1 MVANVV
7 AYLIIFAAISR
18 NVASDPDT
26 LQDLCVAAPSS
37 GIINA
42 AFVQKRESISPLIY
56 FLDIIVYIL
65 LYHLIKVTIDISSN

>member
-42 AFVQKRESISPLIY
+42 AFVQKRESISPLI
-56 FLDIIVYIL
+56 
-65 LYHLIKVTIDISSN
+65 IS

>member
-7 AYLIIFAAISR
+7 AYLIIIAAISR

-42 AFVQKRESISPLIY
+42 AFFTEERINFTINLFLRYNSI
-56 FLDIIVYIL
+56 
-65 LYHLIKVTIDISSN
+65 